1 MSSIPN
7 RIDFLEYG
15 LRELIRKSNPS
26 LLLEKEEGVT
36 LSSPVSFL
44 IKICESGYSQHLDHK
59 T

>member
-26 LLLEKEEGVT
+26 LLLEKEEDVT
-36 LSSPVSFL
+36 LIHRENVRNPSILS
-44 IKICESGYSQHLDHK
+44 
-59 T
+59 